1 MTIYRADPPD
11 LKEMEVDVSKKS
23 GKDIGMGFAEC
34 TDNGI
39 YVTEIVSTE
48 CCRRFSV
55 LIIKL

>member
-11 LKEMEVDVSKKS
+11 IKEMEVDVSKKS

-34 TDNGI
+34 KDNGI

-48 CCRRFSV
+48 FLCVFHSNF
-55 LIIKL
+55 